1 MSASRWEH
9 VPDTQARDSEEQAA
23 YLKPP
28 QAEHVGDVVQ
38 PLTLGSGIAE
48 EERECG

>member
-1 MSASRWEH
+1 MVATVVRQLDGTKGFH
-9 VPDTQARDSEEQAA
+9 
-23 YLKPP
+23 LKPP